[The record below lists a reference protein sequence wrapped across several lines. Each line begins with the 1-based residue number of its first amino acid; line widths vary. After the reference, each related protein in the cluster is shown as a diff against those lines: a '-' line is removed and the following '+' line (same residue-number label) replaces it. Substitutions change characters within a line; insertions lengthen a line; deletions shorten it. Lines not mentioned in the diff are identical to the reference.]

1 METPAMDEFLVS
13 IFHLKYVIDDI
24 GGNNDEHR
32 LYVFHTPGKKF
43 ITLLFTEIEFYINLV
58 KSKNAKIGNG
68 NYFTVLFIYLQRTN
82 LKKFREIKNC

>member
-32 LYVFHTPGKKF
+32 LYVFHTPGIKIITLCIIRGGGTGGVGPPLELDIYLLKFLKNRKKKF
-43 ITLLFTEIEFYINLV
+43 FF
-58 KSKNAKIGNG
+58 SIGPP
-68 NYFTVLFIYLQRTN
+68 
-82 LKKFREIKNC
+82 

>member
-1 METPAMDEFLVS
+1 MVETPAMDEFLVS

-32 LYVFHTPGKKF
+32 LYVFHTPGIK
-43 ITLLFTEIEFYINLV
+43 IIRLLFTEIEFYINLV

-68 NYFTVLFIYLQRTN
+68 NYLKTSYVQRTN